1 MFAHADGVITST
13 ENTHVYKEPYYSISR
28 RRRKVA
34 EKLIDLKLNDYLDVL
49 KSDAPAPGG
58 GSVSALAGAQ
68 GAGLLLMVIGL
79 TQGREKYKDFQDA
92 CDAAKPVLEEAF
104 DELSKG
110 IDRDTDGFNKVM
122 AALKMPKETEEQKAE
137 RRAAIQEGTI
147 ASTDAPLRN
156 MRFAVQALEAA
167 EVLSGKFNPNC
178 LSDFGVAVL
187 NLKLCVQGA
196 GMNVKINVPGIND
209 EQVARAYQDKADEL
223 EARGSEIADRLYNKT
238 MEEF

>member
-1 MFAHADGVITST
+1 MEKKLVDI
-13 ENTHVYKEPYYSISR
+13 
-28 RRRKVA
+28 KVS
-34 EKLIDLKLNDYLDVL
+34 DYLDIL

-79 TQGREKYKDFQDA
+79 TSGKEKYKQYQYA
-92 CDAAKPVLEEAF
+92 CDEAKPILEEAF
-104 DELSKG
+104 VELKNG
-110 IDRDTDGFNKVM
+110 IDRDTEGFNQVM
-122 AALKMPKETEEQKAE
+122 AAFKMPKDTEEQKAE

-156 MRFAVQALEAA
+156 MQFAVQALEAA
-167 EVLSGKFNPNC
+167 EMLAGKFNPNC
-178 LSDFGVAVL
+178 LSDFGVGIL

-209 EQVARAYQDKADEL
+209 ETVARAYQDKADQL
-223 EARGSEIADRLYNKT
+223 EARGIEIADRLYAETK
-238 MEEF
+238 ERF